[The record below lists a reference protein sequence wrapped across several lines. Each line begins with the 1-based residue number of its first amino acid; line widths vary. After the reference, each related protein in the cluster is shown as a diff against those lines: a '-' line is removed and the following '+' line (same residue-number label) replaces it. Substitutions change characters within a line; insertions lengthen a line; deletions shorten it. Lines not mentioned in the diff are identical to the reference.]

1 MVHEFGHGRV
11 RLGLASRR
19 GLLDQLAELDLRR
32 PFGLTCLPQP
42 DLTARQRIGPSVD
55 LHPPGTARQLLYVSG
70 RPLTHD
76 ITVTPTTDTRSTS
89 RSTKTKIKIMLY
101 LVRCSRLAL
110 TCADG
115 F

>member
-19 GLLDQLAELDLRR
+19 GLLEQLAELDLRR

-42 DLTARQRIGPSVD
+42 DLAARQRIGPSVD
-55 LHPPGTARQLLYVSG
+55 LHPPGAARQLLYVSG

-76 ITVTPTTDTRSTS
+76 ITVTRITGIRSTS
-89 RSTKTKIKIMLY
+89 RSTTTMINIVFY
-101 LVRCSRLAL
+101 LVGRQ
-110 TCADG
+110 G
-115 F
+115 VEP